1 MTQDEVP
8 SSLILWSQF
17 RSQLVFRPI
26 LVALPEQ
33 PFDLLGDPPRPKWR
47 ALRALIVQRSLD
59 IHACRCDLRLDR
71 YFQRLFAN
79 SLALQFYWLRFGE
92 FYPPKVWRSFG
103 LAKPLT
109 MQTADVTETR

>member
-1 MTQDEVP
+1 
-8 SSLILWSQF
+8 
-17 RSQLVFRPI
+17 
-26 LVALPEQ
+26 
-33 PFDLLGDPPRPKWR
+33 
-47 ALRALIVQRSLD
+47 
-59 IHACRCDLRLDR
+59 LDR